1 MDIFS
6 PEKRSQVMSRI
17 RSKNTKAELAI
28 RKRLYSLGLR
38 YRVNDR
44 RVIGKPDIVFFKKK
58 IAIFVDGDWWHGRQY
73 SKNKTKY
80 NLFWKQKIGR
90 NIVRDRKVNGVLKNE
105 GWKVIR
111 LWEENIEKDIETAI
125 TSIIKVVD

>member
-44 RVIGKPDIVFFKKK
+44 RVMGKPDIVFFKKK

-73 SKNKTKY
+73 LIKKRNYNIFWKNKIKS
-80 NLFWKQKIGR
+80 
-90 NIVRDRKVNGVLKNE
+90 NIVRDRKVNKLLKKD
-105 GWKVIR
+105 GWKIFR
-111 LWEENIEKDIETAI
+111 FWEEDIEKNIETPIELISKAL
-125 TSIIKVVD
+125 K